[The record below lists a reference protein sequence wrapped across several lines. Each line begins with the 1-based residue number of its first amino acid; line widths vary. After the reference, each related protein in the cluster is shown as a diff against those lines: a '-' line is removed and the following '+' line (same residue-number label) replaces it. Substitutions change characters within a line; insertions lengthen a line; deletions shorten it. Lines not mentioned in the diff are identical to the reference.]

1 MFLDNSFGS
10 RQTTATHRQKGKQEK
25 TVSHASHVSHYL
37 LSPLL
42 QHVTYCSGISLLLLA
57 MEGTGLTAD
66 GNEWQEMAS
75 ICLQLSPKEP
85 SKREALREACPFL
98 WPTLFV
104 KHPQEKEV
112 PVTPHHH
119 PTKYVQRKK
128 HCIFFPKGVHIKSQ
142 SQFANR
148 CPIYI
153 TVNQYLAAQT
163 ESLTGTEFSSKI
175 STQLRIHL
183 LLYFLKIPFWMLK
196 ETAAKNMN
204 APMAGYG
211 YIHAMAR
218 PSSNFS
224 LLFMTQEWDLTMLTV
239 ATHKLSF
246 PI

>member
-112 PVTPHHH
+112 PVTPTTT
-119 PTKYVQRKK
+119 PQNMCKGKN
-128 HCIFFPKGVHIKSQ
+128 IAFFFPKECISSLKANLQTGVQ
-142 SQFANR
+142 S
-148 CPIYI
+148 I
-153 TVNQYLAAQT
+153 
-163 ESLTGTEFSSKI
+163 
-175 STQLRIHL
+175 L
-183 LLYFLKIPFWMLK
+183 L
-196 ETAAKNMN
+196 
-204 APMAGYG
+204 
-211 YIHAMAR
+211 
-218 PSSNFS
+218 
-224 LLFMTQEWDLTMLTV
+224 
-239 ATHKLSF
+239 
-246 PI
+246 

>member
-42 QHVTYCSGISLLLLA
+42 QHVAYCSGISLLLLA

-128 HCIFFPKGVHIKSQ
+128 HCIFFFQRSAYQVSKPICKQVSNLYYCKS
-142 SQFANR
+142 
-148 CPIYI
+148 I
-153 TVNQYLAAQT
+153 
-163 ESLTGTEFSSKI
+163 FSSTNWE
-175 STQLRIHL
+175 SNWHRI
-183 LLYFLKIPFWMLK
+183 
-196 ETAAKNMN
+196 
-204 APMAGYG
+204 
-211 YIHAMAR
+211 
-218 PSSNFS
+218 
-224 LLFMTQEWDLTMLTV
+224 Q
-239 ATHKLSF
+239 
-246 PI
+246 